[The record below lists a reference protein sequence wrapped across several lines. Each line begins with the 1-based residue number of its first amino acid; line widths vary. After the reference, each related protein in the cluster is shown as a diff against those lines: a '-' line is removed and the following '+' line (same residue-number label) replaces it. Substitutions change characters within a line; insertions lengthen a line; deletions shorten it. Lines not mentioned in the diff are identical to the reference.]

1 MHAANS
7 EVRDQIRKFYEN
19 FGKLLSKLT
28 VAKQVNS
35 VLFEMLISMEIN
47 VGQTPSTLGVSA

>member
-7 EVRDQIRKFYEN
+7 EVRGQIRKFYEN
-19 FGKLLSKLT
+19 FGKLLSELT

-47 VGQTPSTLGVSA
+47 VSQTPSTLGVSA